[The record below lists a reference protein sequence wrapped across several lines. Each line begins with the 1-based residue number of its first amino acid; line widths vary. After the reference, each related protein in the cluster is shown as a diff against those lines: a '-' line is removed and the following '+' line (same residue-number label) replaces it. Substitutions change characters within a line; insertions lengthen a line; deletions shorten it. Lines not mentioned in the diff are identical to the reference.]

1 MATPLPPLPGETPEQ
16 RRARLSAADA
26 VQARIDAQKRAEL
39 EAQAEARRKEMQARI
54 DNMLRSAYVLPPL
67 PQLPVGVG
75 SGSGVG
81 PAPVGVGPA
90 PVKTTRPDPNVIQ
103 STIVTADGY
112 VPNPAYTADVAMQRY
127 RAELLN
133 NNYYSPQERQ
143 QIMSS
148 IENAYAQPGA
158 TGQQVKDAYQNASAA
173 ATRARHREQEAR
185 NAAYYAQ
192 QPPAPLSNLP
202 PDVVAKPIDP
212 YLRELITPVPSPP
225 PIPTYYDPVPPV
237 MPPTMVPPPLQN
249 LGEVLQRI
257 QQKQPQVMPPVDPGF
272 VIGPREPTGPIP
284 TYYDPVPPVE
294 QPTPP
299 TMMMPPVDPGFVIDI
314 PTFRPPMQPPMPVDP
329 GFVMD
334 IPTFQPPMPEIP
346 NVGLIDN
353 RIGPG
358 FGKPMQPTPS
368 PIDNMSSSILDALR
382 QLQPS
387 APGNTDYGQPA
398 QPSAGM
404 GLSRLAPPEP
414 YTPPVFEPYTPPMAE
429 PYTPPSMQFSVDMP
443 RMDYARDLYGVI
455 PDNVSMLK
463 RGGLAVKPKKGK
475 C

>member
-39 EAQAEARRKEMQARI
+39 EAQAEARRKEMQALI

-67 PQLPVGVG
+67 PQLPV
-75 SGSGVG
+75 
-81 PAPVGVGPA
+81 PMPEMAAPVMREPMPPS

-173 ATRARHREQEAR
+173 ATQARHREQEAR

-212 YLRELITPVPSPP
+212 YLRELITPLPPPP
-225 PIPTYYDPVPPV
+225 PIPTYYDPVPPVMPPVDPGFVMDIPTFQPPV

-284 TYYDPVPPVE
+284 TYYDLVPPVE

-299 TMMMPPVDPGFVIDI
+299 T
-314 PTFRPPMQPPMPVDP
+314 MQPPMPVDP

-334 IPTFQPPMPEIP
+334 IPMFRP
-346 NVGLIDN
+346 
-353 RIGPG
+353 
-358 FGKPMQPTPS
+358 PMQPPTQV
-368 PIDNMSSSILDALR
+368 D
-382 QLQPS
+382 
-387 APGNTDYGQPA
+387 PGFVMDIPTFRP
-398 QPSAGM
+398 P
-404 GLSRLAPPEP
+404 LPTPEP

-429 PYTPPSMQFSVDMP
+429 PYTPPSMQFGVDMP

>member
-1 MATPLPPLPGETPEQ
+1 MATPAAPLPGETPEQ
-16 RRARLSAADA
+16 RRARLSAAYA
-26 VQARIDAQKRAEL
+26 VQARIDAQRQAEL
-39 EAQAEARRKEMQARI
+39 EAQEEARRKEMQARI

-67 PQLPVGVG
+67 PQLPVPEMAAPKMAPSIAPMIGN
-75 SGSGVG
+75 G
-81 PAPVGVGPA
+81 PL
-90 PVKTTRPDPNVIQ
+90 RPTQ
-103 STIVTADGY
+103 A
-112 VPNPAYTADVAMQRY
+112 
-127 RAELLN
+127 
-133 NNYYSPQERQ
+133 
-143 QIMSS
+143 QI
-148 IENAYAQPGA
+148 
-158 TGQQVKDAYQNASAA
+158 D
-173 ATRARHREQEAR
+173 
-185 NAAYYAQ
+185 AYYATGRGGVWDSVRGVFTTSPYDRA
-192 QPPAPLSNLP
+192 PPLP
-202 PDVVAKPIDP
+202 P
-212 YLRELITPVPSPP
+212 LPP
-225 PIPTYYDPVPPV
+225 PTPIPTYYDPVPPV
-237 MPPTMVPPPLQN
+237 MPP
-249 LGEVLQRI
+249 
-257 QQKQPQVMPPVDPGF
+257 VMPPVD
-272 VIGPREPTGPIP
+272 I
-284 TYYDPVPPVE
+284 VE
-294 QPTPP
+294 NIRLPTPP
-299 TMMMPPVDPGFVIDI
+299 TMMEPRPPLMMEPLPPPPMQKIYEPQRPPMMPPVDPGFVIDI

-334 IPTFQPPMPEIP
+334 IPTFQPPVPEIP

-404 GLSRLAPPEP
+404 GLSRLAPEP

>member
-1 MATPLPPLPGETPEQ
+1 MSSPLPPLPGETPEQ
-16 RRARLSAADA
+16 RRARLSAAYA
-26 VQARIDAQKRAEL
+26 VQARIDAQRQAEL
-39 EAQAEARRKEMQARI
+39 EAQEEARRKEMQARI

-67 PQLPVGVG
+67 PQLPV
-75 SGSGVG
+75 
-81 PAPVGVGPA
+81 PEMAAPKMAPLPVGVGPA

-237 MPPTMVPPPLQN
+237 MPPVDPGFVMDIPTFQPPVMPPTMVPPPLQN

-299 TMMMPPVDPGFVIDI
+299 
-314 PTFRPPMQPPMPVDP
+314 PMQPPTQVDP

-334 IPTFQPPMPEIP
+334 IPMFRP
-346 NVGLIDN
+346 
-353 RIGPG
+353 
-358 FGKPMQPTPS
+358 PMQPPTQV
-368 PIDNMSSSILDALR
+368 D
-382 QLQPS
+382 
-387 APGNTDYGQPA
+387 PGFVMDIPMFRPPLPT
-398 QPSAGM
+398 
-404 GLSRLAPPEP
+404 PEP